1 MSRYNVVWEVASA
14 MEDLRIGLLG
24 IGALGFVAG
33 LALQD
38 MITVIASVL
47 FSCVA
52 AIVVFGGDR

>member
-1 MSRYNVVWEVASA
+1 
-14 MEDLRIGLLG
+14 MEDLKIGLLG

-38 MITVIASVL
+38 MIIVIASVL

-52 AIVVFGGDR
+52 AIVVFWGDH